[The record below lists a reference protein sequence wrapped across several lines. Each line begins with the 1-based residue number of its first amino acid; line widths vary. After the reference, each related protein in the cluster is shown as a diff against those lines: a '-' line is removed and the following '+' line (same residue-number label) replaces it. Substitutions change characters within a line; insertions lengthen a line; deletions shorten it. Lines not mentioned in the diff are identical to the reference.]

1 MGRIA
6 SFPMVSHIKR
16 FAITG
21 GIACGKSTVAAWL
34 PQWGGLVLD
43 ADDVVHEIEGP
54 GGEAVE
60 PIRSAFGAEIVDARG
75 AVDRVALGRC
85 VFADAAARVHLN
97 AIVHPIVWRRIEVWL
112 SAPSPATC
120 RFRAVLIPLLFE
132 VGWDRVRWDAVIA
145 VVCGEAEQVSRLM
158 GRGLS
163 EAEALLR
170 IAAQLPCAE
179 KARRADYALWNT
191 GSIEALRRAAES
203 LFERLVEN
211 TL

>member
-1 MGRIA
+1 
-6 SFPMVSHIKR
+6 
-16 FAITG
+16 
-21 GIACGKSTVAAWL
+21 
-34 PQWGGLVLD
+34 
-43 ADDVVHEIEGP
+43 
-54 GGEAVE
+54 
-60 PIRSAFGAEIVDARG
+60 
-75 AVDRVALGRC
+75 
-85 VFADAAARVHLN
+85 
-97 AIVHPIVWRRIEVWL
+97 
-112 SAPSPATC
+112 
-120 RFRAVLIPLLFE
+120 
-132 VGWDRVRWDAVIA
+132 
-145 VVCGEAEQVSRLM
+145 M